1 MSGARHVF
9 LVDDDAAIA
18 DLYRFGLETEGFRVT
33 VLTDALDLNDRVAEG
48 RPDVVVLD
56 WELPGM
62 RGDEALERLR
72 RTGYGSETPVFMFS
86 NFSGTHDGTVDR
98 AFAAGAIAW
107 LEKRSTT
114 PPQLAA
120 RLREILETSPKPV
133 RDVPPQPPASRTS

>member
-1 MSGARHVF
+1 VSGGRHVF
-9 LVDDDAAIA
+9 LVDDDAALA
-18 DLYRFGLETEGFRVT
+18 ELYRFGLETEGFRVT
-33 VLTDALDLNDRVAEG
+33 VLTDALDLNVRVAED
-48 RPDVVVLD
+48 RPDIVVLD

-72 RTGYGSETPVFMFS
+72 RTSHGSETPVFMFS

-98 AFAAGAIAW
+98 AFASGAIAW

-120 RLREILETSPKPV
+120 KLLEVLETSPKPV
-133 RDVPPQPPASRTS
+133 GDKPPQPPASRTS